1 VAVLAVA
8 LAYLAADRFLVPG
21 RSPPPPL
28 QPASKLPE
36 KRSIVVG
43 EFANTTGEAVFDG
56 TLRQIAVV
64 ELGQSPYLSV
74 LPDARVR
81 DTLRLMV
88 RAADTKLTPEVASE
102 ICERTASA
110 AAVEGSISSLGS
122 QYVLGLRARNCRTGD
137 LLGQEQ
143 APAASKE
150 DVSQVLGQIAQ
161 RFATRAGGSLPHM
174 RKPADLSA
182 EVTTPSLE
190 AWRSY
195 NTAMTAILHEA
206 ADVAGVSL
214 LKRAIEID
222 PNFAMA
228 YAVMGRE
235 YDGLGQLELGAQS
248 INRAYEL
255 RSRVSDPENFFITF
269 NYYRT
274 VPRNLELARQTLE
287 SWVQKYPNQLTAHG
301 FLSGFTSPG
310 SGHYNRAVE
319 EGLKAIELDPD
330 FSIGYE
336 NVAWAYVYLNRPA
349 DAETLIRKARDRKIE
364 VTQFA
369 LLRYAIAF
377 LRSDAA
383 AMTRETAQRKATLEA
398 QGWFEHQEA
407 LTLAYQGQLQAANQ
421 LSERAITLA
430 RQAGFPERAAMF
442 AGARS
447 VWNALYGL
455 RTEAQTE
462 ASAALS
468 FFRGRD
474 ADYGPAFALAL
485 LQNSTQTHKITA
497 DLQERYPQDT
507 SVQFNYLPALRALAA
522 LNQGD
527 AAKALDMTQAS
538 GAYELALP
546 GTAYFT
552 GAFFGALYP
561 VYVRGQAY
569 ARLGRPNDAAAE
581 FQKILDHPGL
591 VLNDPIGPLARLQLA
606 RALLAAGDQARSAAV
621 YRNLLALWKS
631 ADPDL
636 PVLRQAKAEYARLH

>member
-8 LAYLAADRFLVPG
+8 LAYVAVERFLVPG
-21 RSPPPPL
+21 HPPPPPL
-28 QPASKLPE
+28 QPASKLAE

-43 EFANTTGEAVFDG
+43 EFANTTGDPVFDG

-74 LPDARVR
+74 LPDARMR

-137 LLGQEQ
+137 LLDQEQ
-143 APAASKE
+143 VPAASKE
-150 DVSQVLGQIAQ
+150 EVSQVLGQVAQ

-174 RKPADLSA
+174 QKPADLSA

-195 NTAMTAILHEA
+195 NTAMTAILHQA

-214 LKRAIEID
+214 LKRAIELD

-248 INRAYEL
+248 ISRAYEL

-287 SWVQKYPNQLTAHG
+287 SWVQKYPNQLTARG

-310 SGHYNRAVE
+310 SGHYDRAVE

-349 DAETLIRKARDRKIE
+349 EAETLIRKARDRKIE
-364 VTQFA
+364 VIQFA

-377 LRSDAA
+377 LRSDTA

-398 QGWFEHQEA
+398 QGLFEHQEA
-407 LTLAYQGQLQAANQ
+407 LTLAYHGQLQAANQ

-442 AGARS
+442 AGARA

-485 LQNSTQTHKITA
+485 LQNATQTHKITA
-497 DLQERYPQDT
+497 ELAERYPQDT

-606 RALLAAGDQARSAAV
+606 RALLAAGDQARSASV
-621 YRNLLALWKS
+621 YRNLLAFWKS

-636 PVLRQAKAEYARLH
+636 PVLRQARAEYARLH